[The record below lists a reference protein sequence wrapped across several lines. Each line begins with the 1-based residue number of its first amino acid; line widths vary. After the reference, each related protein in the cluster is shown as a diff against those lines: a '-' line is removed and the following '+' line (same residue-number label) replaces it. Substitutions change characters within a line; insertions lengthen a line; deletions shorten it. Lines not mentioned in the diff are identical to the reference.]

1 MKVLINDVEYD
12 VPPEEEIILLK
23 RIQTMML
30 AEYEKLDAKWRLMGK
45 PVSREILRQ
54 METKA
59 RVKHGNDKALLF
71 RPDKREDP
79 TIHLSNI
86 MLSILQ
92 EAMKHVTLRIGT
104 ESTNE
109 HHTIANFGLSITN
122 KGESGGQVAINGDFG
137 VRENN
142 GTQVS

>member
-1 MKVLINDVEYD
+1 MKVLIDGTEYD
-12 VPPEEEIILLK
+12 VPQEEEIILLK

-30 AEYEKLDAKWRLMGK
+30 TEYEKLDGKWRLMGK
-45 PVSREILRQ
+45 PVSREVLRQ

-59 RVKHGNDKALLF
+59 RAKHGNDKALLF

-92 EAMKHVTLRIGT
+92 EAMKHVTLRIST
-104 ESTNE
+104 ESSNE
-109 HHTIANFGLSITN
+109 HNTIANFGISVTN
-122 KGESGGQVAINGDFG
+122 KSEGGGQVAIDGNFG
-137 VRENN
+137 VRQNN

>member
-1 MKVLINDVEYD
+1 MKVAIDGVNYD
-12 VPPEEEIILLK
+12 VPPEEEVILLK

-30 AEYEKLDAKWRLMGK
+30 AEYEKLDSKWRLMGK

-59 RVKHGNDKALLF
+59 RTKHGNEKALLF
-71 RPDKREDP
+71 RPDKRQDP

-92 EAMKHVTLRIGT
+92 EALKHVTLCIST
-104 ESTNE
+104 ESANE
-109 HHTIANFGLSITN
+109 HNTVANFGLTISN
-122 KGESGGQVAINGDFG
+122 KGASGGQVAINGDIG
-137 VRENN
+137 MWENN